1 MMTDTTTPILL
12 ATAERAIRNMSV
24 PRYRTEAR
32 ADLLTVRNQIRSRT
46 AELVERLEKGDAWC
60 DANADNPSVVKG
72 ESRYIELLHDY
83 CRAYDGLQLC
93 EANL

>member
-1 MMTDTTTPILL
+1 MTDTATPILL
-12 ATAERAIRNMSV
+12 ATAERAIRNMAV

-32 ADLLTVRNQIRSRT
+32 ADLLTVRNQLRTRT

-72 ESRYIELLHDY
+72 EDRYIELLRDY
-83 CRAYDGLQLC
+83 EKACDGLRLC